1 MNEILSLPDIVAE
14 KIAASIL
21 SGEFE
26 PGAQLK
32 EAALAERL
40 GVSRAPVREALRL
53 LEERRLIERH
63 RYSGARVAVFT
74 PEGVADLYELREV
87 LEGRAAFRAAVRATE
102 KDIEELRAIIAQE
115 ATQISG
121 EAIWGAADEP
131 NIDFHQKIIEISG
144 NREIGRLMNNDFWR
158 YNRILYRMHWGQ
170 NEGRDQVRHT
180 EHVRIFEAI
189 ESGDG
194 PLADLLMRRH
204 VQSTRVVIGEA
215 RQVRYGRR
223 ASDKV

>member
-1 MNEILSLPDIVAE
+1 MSDILSLRSIVAE

-53 LEERRLIERH
+53 LEERRLVESH
-63 RYSGARVAVFT
+63 PYSGARVTVFT
-74 PEGVADLYELREV
+74 PEDVADLYELREV
-87 LEGRAAFRAAVRATE
+87 LEARAAYKAAMRATE
-102 KDIEELRAIIAQE
+102 EDIAELKAIIDQE

-121 EAIWGAADEP
+121 EAVEATGDEP
-131 NIDFHQKIIEISG
+131 NIDFHQKIIQISG
-144 NREIGRLMNNDFWR
+144 NREFARLMNNDFWR
-158 YNRILYRMHWGQ
+158 YNRILYRMHWGRK
-170 NEGRDQVRHT
+170 EGRDEERHI

-189 ESGDG
+189 QSGDG
-194 PLADLLMRRH
+194 PLAELLMRRH